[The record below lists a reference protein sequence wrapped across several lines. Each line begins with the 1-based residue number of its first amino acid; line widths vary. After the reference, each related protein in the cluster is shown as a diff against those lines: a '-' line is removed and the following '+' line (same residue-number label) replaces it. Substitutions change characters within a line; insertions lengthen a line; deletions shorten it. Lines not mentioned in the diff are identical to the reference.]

1 MINSTAVSISWRPP
15 IITDQNGMIISYD
28 VVVVDLQENNIT
40 NLTIVDDTT
49 ATIKGI
55 HMFPCNY
62 VKLV

>member
-40 NLTIVDDTT
+40 NLTIVDDIT
-49 ATIKGI
+49 ATINGI

-62 VKLV
+62 VNLV